1 MRRGS
6 ADSIRASRFRP
17 AQQAGYKTAAY
28 LSQHTKS
35 SLQTGGVHIIA
46 MGRHKIIELAMQ
58 LEPAE
63 RFEVAEELLRSVEQ
77 VDPEIDRLW
86 LEEAERRLAAY
97 RAGRIKGVP
106 AEDIFGTF

>member
-1 MRRGS
+1 VTGFSSTIVGHGRR
-6 ADSIRASRFRP
+6 
-17 AQQAGYKTAAY
+17 KE
-28 LSQHTKS
+28 
-35 SLQTGGVHIIA
+35 IA
-46 MGRHKIIELAMQ
+46 MGRHEIIELAMQ

-86 LEEAERRLAAY
+86 LEEAERRLAAH
-97 RAGRIKGVP
+97 RAGRVKGVP

>member
-1 MRRGS
+1 
-6 ADSIRASRFRP
+6 
-17 AQQAGYKTAAY
+17 
-28 LSQHTKS
+28 
-35 SLQTGGVHIIA
+35 
-46 MGRHKIIELAMQ
+46 MGRHEIIELAMQ

-97 RAGRIKGVP
+97 RSGKLKGIP
-106 AEDIFGTF
+106 AEDIVFRQTPYPPKV